1 MFRVVLPQPPGFC
14 YFCRI
19 LGGHPVL
26 RKILPFSANECLQP
40 RADLLHL
47 SIGVSS
53 FGIGERGSKTRA
65 DYIAKQEFKHL
76 LAALMPPNRLALE
89 ISLATGLRIS
99 DVLNMRTAQL
109 AERMTVRELKTGK
122 NRRVRLPL
130 ELYQRC
136 LSQAGKVW
144 VFEGRTDWKKHRTRQ
159 AVYKDIKR
167 TAALFRLPHG
177 LQISPHTARKV
188 YAVAAY
194 QQSGSLRHVQQ
205 LLQHSDEAV
214 TMLYAMADEMTAR
227 RMGGQR
233 RNEDGN

>member
-1 MFRVVLPQPPGFC
+1 MGLLQ
-14 YFCRI
+14 
-19 LGGHPVL
+19 GGD
-26 RKILPFSANECLQP
+26 N
-40 RADLLHL
+40 
-47 SIGVSS
+47 
-53 FGIGERGSKTRA
+53 TRA
-65 DYIAKQEFKHL
+65 DYIARQEFGHI

-89 ISLATGLRIS
+89 VSLATGLRIS

-122 NRRVRLPL
+122 NRRIRLPL

-144 VFEGRTDWKKHRTRQ
+144 VWEGRTDWKKHRTRQ

-188 YAVAAY
+188 YAVTAY

-227 RMGGQR
+227 RMGGQK
-233 RNEDGN
+233 G

>member
-1 MFRVVLPQPPGFC
+1 MP
-14 YFCRI
+14 I
-19 LGGHPVL
+19 LG
-26 RKILPFSANECLQP
+26 
-40 RADLLHL
+40 LLT
-47 SIGVSS
+47 G
-53 FGIGERGSKTRA
+53 GENTRA

-89 ISLATGLRIS
+89 VSLATGLRIS
-99 DVLNMRTAQL
+99 DVLNLRTERL
-109 AERMTVRELKTGK
+109 EERMTVRELKTGK
-122 NRRVRLPL
+122 NRRIRLPL

-167 TAALFRLPHG
+167 ASRLFRLPAR

-194 QQSGSLRHVQQ
+194 QQSGSLHRVQQ

-214 TMLYAMADEMTAR
+214 TMLYAMADALTAQ
-227 RMGGQR
+227 RMGKQKGAV
-233 RNEDGN
+233 EHGND